1 MKSADKKLLDIAR
14 QELPA
19 LMADTIVQS
28 KSGWDVFKNYN
39 IVKNNNDFAVY
50 ERGTKIGDFS
60 NTRTALS
67 WCIASKR
74 NKINMANQILNL
86 ERNKQR
92 LLSHVTCL
100 KQLAKQSKT
109 TDMHDL
115 LTIKIIAE
123 DSRINSIETEL
134 NKYVSLAKYWQIQGF
149 NNETARTITSKTNTT
164 TRQSF

>member
-1 MKSADKKLLDIAR
+1 VKSADKKLIDIAR

-28 KSGWDVFKNYN
+28 TSGWDVYKKYS

-50 ERGTKIGDFS
+50 EHGSKIGDFS

-74 NKINMANQILNL
+74 NQINTANQILNL
-86 ERNKQR
+86 ERHKQR
-92 LLSHVTCL
+92 LLSHVICL

-115 LTIKIIAE
+115 LNIKINAE
-123 DSRINSIETEL
+123 DLRIDSLEIEL

-149 NNETARTITSKTNTT
+149 NNETARTIISKTNTS
-164 TRQSF
+164 TR